1 MLARLYALPRM
12 INVAVTDDPQGALW
26 DESAVLVPF
35 SSASE
40 WARWTPAGHMRMHPM
55 VRKTIELFVLVSMR
69 YTTVEV
75 IRDVLRHVVCSAP
88 EAQFLFAPT
97 PVFGF

>member
-1 MLARLYALPRM
+1 
-12 INVAVTDDPQGALW
+12 
-26 DESAVLVPF
+26 
-35 SSASE
+35 
-40 WARWTPAGHMRMHPM
+40 
-55 VRKTIELFVLVSMR
+55 VRKTVELFVLVSMR

-88 EAQFLFAPT
+88 EAQSLFAPT